1 MIADHFAKFVVAA
14 MIIMGMAQ
22 PALARDGQAGDF
34 SLSAVVG
41 GALPYSTSAGYV
53 VTRLI
58 APGDGAGDIDVS
70 RTLPFGGGV
79 KNVFDARPQFGF
91 GGRYE
96 LGRTRG
102 GGKVALK
109 AMVSAGME
117 RPEGERPMVGLAG
130 ISLIF

>member
-1 MIADHFAKFVVAA
+1 MSSRRIAPLLASALIGSVVLQPMTAWAK
-14 MIIMGMAQ
+14 
-22 PALARDGQAGDF
+22 AGDF
-34 SLSAVVG
+34 SLNAVVG

-58 APGDGAGDIDVS
+58 TPEGAAPTLGFTRS
-70 RTLPFGGGV
+70 LPFGGGV
-79 KNVFDARPQFGF
+79 KEVFDARPQIGL

-102 GGKVALK
+102 GAKLALK

-130 ISLIF
+130 ISLLF